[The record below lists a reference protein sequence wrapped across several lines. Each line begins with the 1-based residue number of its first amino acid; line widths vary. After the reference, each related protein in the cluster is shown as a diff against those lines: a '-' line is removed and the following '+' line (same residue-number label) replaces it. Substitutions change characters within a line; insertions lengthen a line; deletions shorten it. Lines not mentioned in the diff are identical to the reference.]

1 MAIKP
6 KNANPPRWA
15 ERLLKF
21 FCAPHLLEEI
31 AGDLEERFQRHMLL
45 FGPKIARRQYAWNV
59 LSFIRPFAL
68 KRKKSEYPISFLD
81 SPTMLRN
88 YFKIAFR
95 NLVKNKV
102 YSFIN
107 IAGLSAGMAVAILIS
122 LWIWDEVSFNKY
134 HQNYDRIVQ
143 VMQHVT
149 NNGEVQTWP
158 NTPLPLAEELRKSYG
173 SDFKHVTVAQ
183 DANSILSY
191 GEKKFSKKG
200 AYFEPQ
206 ITEMLT
212 LKMLKGTRNGIKNPN
227 SILLSESVAKT
238 FFGEADPLDKIIKM
252 DNQTD
257 VKVTGVYEDLPQNSD
272 FHDLAF
278 IAPWR
283 LYYNN
288 NEWVRTMENP
298 WRPNAFHI
306 YAQLI
311 PNADVATVSH
321 KIKDAKLNKVS
332 KELAKKKPEVFL
344 HPMSQWHLYSDF
356 KNGVN
361 TGGKI
366 QYVWLF
372 GISGLFVLLL
382 ACINFMNLSTARS
395 EKRAKEVG
403 IRKAVGSVRA
413 QIVYQ
418 FLFESLLMGFL
429 SFIFALLLAQLIL
442 PFFNSV
448 ADKTM
453 SITWGNPL
461 FWFTGL
467 GFSLLCGL
475 VAGSYPAFYLS
486 SFQPIKTLKG
496 TFKAGRW
503 ASMPRKVLVTIQF
516 TVSVTLIIGTIIVFR
531 QIKFAQNR
539 PMGYD
544 SDGLVVLPMYTSEI
558 HTHFDAVKR
567 ELTESGTI
575 SEMAEAGSPPTE
587 NYSSTS
593 TIEWKDKDPN
603 LSVDFHTIAISFD
616 YGKTIGWSFK
626 EGRDF
631 SKAFSTD
638 STRLILNEAAAKFMG
653 LKNPIGESI
662 KWYGTPYKVI
672 GVVKD
677 LITQSPY
684 QQIKPS
690 IYYLDPYPGGV
701 IVLKINPLTSAKKA
715 LSNAETV
722 FKKFNPSQPFE
733 YQFVDGEYAKKF
745 DNEERIGQLATFFA
759 ILAIFISCLG
769 IFGLASFIA
778 EQRTKEIG
786 IRKVLGASVTNL
798 WQMLSKDFVILVLI
812 SCIIAAPIAYY
823 FLQEWLQKYTYRTE
837 ISWWIFAVAG
847 VGALLI
853 TLLTVSFQAIKAA
866 LMNPVKSLKTE

>member
-1 MAIKP
+1 V
-6 KNANPPRWA
+6 
-15 ERLLKF
+15 
-21 FCAPHLLEEI
+21 
-31 AGDLEERFQRHMLL
+31 LL
-45 FGPKIARRQYAWNV
+45 FGIKIARHQYAWNV
-59 LSFIRPFAL
+59 LSFIRPFVL
-68 KRKKSEYPISFLD
+68 KRKKSEYPTTFLY
-81 SPTMLRN
+81 SPTMIRN
-88 YFKIAFR
+88 YFKIALR
-95 NLVKNKV
+95 NLIKNKV
-102 YSFIN
+102 YSLLN
-107 IAGLSAGMAVAILIS
+107 IAGLSAGMAVAILIGI
-122 LWIWDEVSFNKY
+122 WMWDEVSFNKY

-173 SDFKHVTVAQ
+173 SDFKYVTVSQGAY
-183 DANSILSY
+183 SILSY
-191 GEKKFSKKG
+191 DEKKFSKKG

-212 LKMLKGTRNGIKNPN
+212 LKMLKGTRNGLKNPN

-238 FFGEADPLDKIIKM
+238 FFGEADPLDKIMKI

-257 VKVTGVYEDLPQNSD
+257 VKVTGVYEDLPANSD
-272 FHDLAF
+272 FHDVTF
-278 IAPWR
+278 IAPWQ
-283 LYYNN
+283 LYFTNT
-288 NEWVRTMENP
+288 EWVRTMADP

-311 PNADVATVSH
+311 PNAEVTAVSH
-321 KIKDAKLNKVS
+321 KIKDAKLNKVN
-332 KELAKKKPEVFL
+332 EQLAKKKPEVFL

-361 TGGKI
+361 VGGKI

-403 IRKAVGSVRA
+403 IRKAVGSLRA

-418 FLFESLLMGFL
+418 FFFESLLMVFF
-429 SFIFALLLAQLIL
+429 SFVFALLLAQLIL
-442 PFFNSV
+442 PFFNNL

-453 SITWGNPL
+453 SIPWKNPL
-461 FWFTGL
+461 FWLAGL
-467 GFSLLCGL
+467 GFSLICGL
-475 VAGSYPAFYLS
+475 VAGSYPALYLS
-486 SFQPIKTLKG
+486 SFQPIKILKG
-496 TFKAGRW
+496 AGFKVGKW
-503 ASMPRKVLVTIQF
+503 ASMPRKVLVTLQF

-544 SDGLVVLPMYTSEI
+544 SNGLVVLPMYTSEI
-558 HTHFDAVKR
+558 HRHFDAVKR
-567 ELTESGTI
+567 ELTKSGTI
-575 SEMAEAGSPPTE
+575 INMAEAGGPPTE
-587 NYSSTS
+587 NWSSTS

-603 LSVDFHTIAISFD
+603 LSVDFQTMSISFD

-631 SKAFSTD
+631 SKEFSTD
-638 STRLILNEAAAKFMG
+638 SSGLILNEAAVKFMG
-653 LKNPIGESI
+653 LKNPAGEII

-677 LITQSPY
+677 LIVQSPY
-684 QQIKPS
+684 QQIKPT
-690 IYYLDPYPGGV
+690 IYHLTTEPGGV
-701 IVLKINPLTSAKKA
+701 MIAKINPLANAGKA
-715 LSNAETV
+715 LSEVETV

-733 YQFVDGEYAKKF
+733 YQFVDEEYAKKF
-745 DNEERIGQLATFFA
+745 DNEERIGKLATFFA

-798 WQMLSKDFVILVLI
+798 WQMLSKDFVILVII
-812 SCIIAAPIAYY
+812 SCVIAAPIAYY

-847 VGALLI
+847 VSALLI

-866 LMNPVKSLKTE
+866 LMNPVKSLRSE

>member
-1 MAIKP
+1 
-6 KNANPPRWA
+6 
-15 ERLLKF
+15 
-21 FCAPHLLEEI
+21 
-31 AGDLEERFQRHMLL
+31 
-45 FGPKIARRQYAWNV
+45 
-59 LSFIRPFAL
+59 
-68 KRKKSEYPISFLD
+68 
-81 SPTMLRN
+81 MLRN

-102 YSFIN
+102 YSLLN
-107 IAGLSAGMAVAILIS
+107 IVGLSAGMAVAILIS
-122 LWIWDEVSFNKY
+122 LWMWDEVSFNKY

-173 SDFKHVTVAQ
+173 SDFKYVTVSQNAY
-183 DANSILSY
+183 SILSY
-191 GEKKFSKKG
+191 SEKKFSKKG

-212 LKMLKGTRNGIKNPN
+212 LKMRKGTGNGLKNPN

-238 FFGEADPLDKIIKM
+238 FFGEADPLDKIMKL

-257 VKVTGVYEDLPQNSD
+257 VKVTGVYEDLPANSD
-272 FHDLAF
+272 FHDVTF
-278 IAPWR
+278 IAPWQ
-283 LYYNN
+283 LYYTNT
-288 NEWVRTMENP
+288 EWVRTMADP

-311 PNADVATVSH
+311 PNAEVTAVSH
-321 KIKDAKLNKVS
+321 KIKDAKLNKVN
-332 KELAKKKPEVFL
+332 EQLAKKKPEVFL
-344 HPMSQWHLYSDF
+344 HPMSHWHLYSDF

-361 TGGKI
+361 VGGKI

-403 IRKAVGSVRA
+403 IRKAVGSLRA

-418 FLFESLLMGFL
+418 FFFESLLMVFF
-429 SFIFALLLAQLIL
+429 SFVFALLLAQLIL
-442 PFFNSV
+442 PFFNNV

-453 SITWGNPL
+453 SIPWGNPL
-461 FWFTGL
+461 FWLTGL
-467 GFSLLCGL
+467 GFSLICGL

-486 SFQPIKTLKG
+486 SFQPIKILKG
-496 TFKAGRW
+496 AIKAGRQ
-503 ASMPRKVLVTIQF
+503 ASLPRQVLVTIQF

-544 SDGLVVLPMYTSEI
+544 SNGLVVLPMYTAEI

-567 ELTESGTI
+567 ELTKSGTI
-575 SEMAEAGSPPTE
+575 TNMAEAGSPPTE
-587 NYSSTS
+587 NWSTTS
-593 TIEWKDKDPN
+593 TVEWKDKDPN
-603 LSVDFHTIAISFD
+603 LSVDFQTMSISFD

-631 SKAFSTD
+631 SKTFSTD
-638 STRLILNEAAAKFMG
+638 STGLILNEAAVKFMG
-653 LKNPIGESI
+653 LKNPIGETL
-662 KWYGTPYKVI
+662 KWYGTPFKVI

-684 QQIKPS
+684 QQIKPT
-690 IYYLDPYPGGV
+690 IYHLTTEPGGV
-701 IVLKINPLTSAKKA
+701 MIAKINPLTAAGKA
-715 LSNAETV
+715 LSEVETV

-733 YQFVDGEYAKKF
+733 YQFVDEEYAKKF
-745 DNEERIGQLATFFA
+745 DNEERIGKLATFFA

-769 IFGLASFIA
+769 IFGLASFMA

-786 IRKVLGASVTNL
+786 VRKVLGASVFNL
-798 WQMLSKDFVILVLI
+798 WGLLSKDFVVLVII
-812 SCIIAAPIAYY
+812 SCVIAAPIAYY

-837 ISWWIFAVAG
+837 ISWWIFVLASM
-847 VGALLI
+847 GALLI

-866 LMNPVKSLKTE
+866 LMNPVKSLRSE